1 MYTFHDYINSVFII
15 QYLCFCFCWYPLLL
29 SSKDKGANYLHF
41 PTDGPQSTNLVLR
54 AGGAPWAFSL
64 CSTSVSPA
72 RDITE
77 PQETTLCQPLH
88 SPLTCGAPLLI
99 PVRCSNCID
108 ELKLAVCTLLWMS
121 TAQSKKYH
129 T

>member
-15 QYLCFCFCWYPLLL
+15 QYLCFCFCWYPVRTKELITCISLLL
-29 SSKDKGANYLHF
+29 ALSQQTWYS
-41 PTDGPQSTNLVLR
+41 
-54 AGGAPWAFSL
+54 GGATWTFSL
-64 CSTSVSPA
+64 CSTGGASVSPA
-72 RDITE
+72 RDVTE
-77 PQETTLCQPLH
+77 PQERTLCQPLH

-99 PVRCSNCID
+99 PVRCSNCIG
-108 ELKLAVCTLLWMS
+108 ELKLAVCALLRMS